1 MKLLP
6 VLASVA
12 FAIAALAI
20 LLRSR
25 VAATQAVSVA
35 DIARVLSA
43 LSAATADPAF
53 AVFIFHTPDRPDSE
67 GALNLQFSLEGGRPG
82 FDWVL
87 LGSRNVQEQQR
98 FLEFARGRG
107 YDPKMKEENHV
118 KYLRV
123 EEGDLA
129 ALCAGVITGLYRQ
142 DPTGPLRL
150 LVHGFKWST

>member
-20 LLRSR
+20 MLRSR

-43 LSAATADPAF
+43 LSAATAEPAF
-53 AVFIFHTPDRPDSE
+53 AVFIFHPADPPDSH
-67 GALNLQFSLEGGRPG
+67 GVLNLQFSLEGGRPC

-87 LGSRNVQEQQR
+87 LGSRNVQEQHR
-98 FLEFARGRG
+98 FIEFARQRG
-107 YDPKMKEENHV
+107 YQPQAQEENHV
-118 KYLRV
+118 QYLRV
-123 EEGDLA
+123 EAGDLA
-129 ALCAGVITGLYRQ
+129 ALCAGVITELYRL
-142 DPTGPLRL
+142 DPGAPLRL
-150 LVHGFKWST
+150 LVHGFKWSS

>member
-20 LLRSR
+20 MLRSR
-25 VAATQAVSVA
+25 VAATQGVSVA
-35 DIARVLSA
+35 DIPRVLAA
-43 LSAATADPAF
+43 LAAASADPAF

-67 GALNLQFSLEGGRPG
+67 GALNLQFSLEDGRPG

-87 LGSRNVQEQQR
+87 LGSRNVQEQQG
-98 FLEFARGRG
+98 FLEFARRSG
-107 YDPKMKEENHV
+107 YDPKMKEENHL

-123 EEGDLA
+123 EAGDLA
-129 ALCAGVITGLYRQ
+129 ALCAGVVTTLYRQ
-142 DPTGPLRL
+142 DPSCPLRL
-150 LVHGFKWST
+150 LVHGFKWSP